1 MIDFHCHVDLYPD
14 PDALLARLRVERHYV
29 LAVTTTPRAWEGTQA
44 LVAHTPRVRVAL
56 GLHPELVGERHQEV
70 ELLCAMLDNA
80 RYVGEIGLD
89 GSPPH
94 RASLERQ
101 REVFSRILTA
111 CSSKG
116 GRILSIHS
124 RGAAT
129 GVLDEI
135 EAHPGCG
142 IPILHWF
149 SGTERELDRAIRLG
163 CWFSVGPP
171 MLTTTKGR
179 SLVMRMPRNRILT
192 ETDGPFTRRGG
203 EPLAPADVSDALN
216 GIAQLWGNSSGK
228 VEAHIAGNL
237 RALVTRDA
245 SNHI

>member
-1 MIDFHCHVDLYPD
+1 
-14 PDALLARLRVERHYV
+14 
-29 LAVTTTPRAWEGTQA
+29 
-44 LVAHTPRVRVAL
+44 
-56 GLHPELVGERHQEV
+56 
-70 ELLCAMLDNA
+70 MLDNA
-80 RYVGEIGLD
+80 RYVGEIGMD

-94 RASLERQ
+94 RATLELQ
-101 REVFSRILTA
+101 REVFRRILVS
-111 CSSKG
+111 CSDKG

-129 GVLDEI
+129 PVLDEL

-171 MLTTTKGR
+171 MLATTKGR
-179 SLVMRMPRNRILT
+179 HLIMRMPHDRVLT
-192 ETDGPFTRRGG
+192 ETDGPFTRQGS
-203 EPLAPADVSDALN
+203 EPLAPAAVSDALN
-216 GIAQLWGNSSGK
+216 GIAQLWGVSSGS
-228 VEAHIAGNL
+228 VEAHIAENL

-245 SNHI
+245 SNVV